1 MKKRKQKGTV
11 KTEKFI
17 YKMFVLTTVVLVI
30 GIVYSRA
37 ALSKI
42 NLEVQELNNT
52 IKEETEDN
60 QSLVMRINEMVSLEN
75 IQEIS
80 SSLGLAYNNDNIVS
94 VTE

>member
-11 KTEKFI
+11 KIEKFI
-17 YKMFVLTTVVLVI
+17 YKMFVLTTIILVI
-30 GIVYSRA
+30 GIIYSRA

-52 IKEETEDN
+52 IKQETEDN

-80 SSLGLAYNNDNIVS
+80 NSLGLAYNNDNIVS

>member
-1 MKKRKQKGTV
+1 MKKRKQKGAA
-11 KTEKFI
+11 KIEKFI
-17 YKMFVLTTVVLVI
+17 YKMFVLTTIILII

-42 NLEVQELNNT
+42 DLEVQELNNT

-80 SSLGLAYNNDNIVS
+80 NSLGLAYNNDNIVS
-94 VTE
+94 VIE

>member
-11 KTEKFI
+11 KTEKLI
-17 YKMFVLTTVVLVI
+17 YRTFVLTTIILII
-30 GIVYSRA
+30 GIIYSRA

>member
-1 MKKRKQKGTV
+1 MKKRKSKKALQR
-11 KTEKFI
+11 EKKM
-17 YKMFVLTTVVLVI
+17 YKMFIFITILLIT

-37 ALSKI
+37 TLSKI
-42 NLEVQELNNT
+42 NLEVQALNET
-52 IKEETEDN
+52 IKEEKEDN

-80 SSLGLAYNNDNIVS
+80 NSLGLTYNNDNIVS